1 MAALAAELAATLA
14 SHETYRRKGVAE
26 ALDGGWGQV
35 EKVGVTALGTALPL
49 GLQLASFVVARRK
62 PGILSDV
69 ASVAVLAGSLLLRVS
84 MLSIGDRSA
93 ERPGISFRFSQPD
106 NLP

>member
-1 MAALAAELAATLA
+1 
-14 SHETYRRKGVAE
+14 V
-26 ALDGGWGQV
+26 
-35 EKVGVTALGTALPL
+35 LPL
-49 GLQLASFVVARRK
+49 GLQLASLALARRT

-69 ASVAVLAGSLLLRVS
+69 ASVAVLTGSLLLRVS
-84 MLSIGDRSA
+84 MLSAGDASA